1 MKIKLKDQNVKLP
14 NIWKSCGVS
23 FKDWDKLHNG
33 SEIEVKEVPESIE
46 YLLDVSGK
54 KKKGDK

>member
-14 NIWKSCGVS
+14 NVWKSCGVS
-23 FKDWDKLHNG
+23 LKDWDKLQNG
-33 SEIEVKEVPESIE
+33 SEIEVKEVPDFIE
-46 YLLDVSGK
+46 YLLDISGS